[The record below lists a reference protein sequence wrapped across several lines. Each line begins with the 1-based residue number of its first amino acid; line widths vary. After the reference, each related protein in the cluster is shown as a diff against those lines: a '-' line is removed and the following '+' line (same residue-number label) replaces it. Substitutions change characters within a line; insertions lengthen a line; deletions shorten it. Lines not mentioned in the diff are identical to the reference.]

1 MGGLAVLA
9 IIGVILVVIDLI
21 KEESESTIPAGYRNN
36 KELYEED
43 LWKLDG
49 KTLEK
54 NIRNGKYR

>member
-1 MGGLAVLA
+1 MGGLAGLA
-9 IIGVILVVIDLI
+9 IIGVIWVVIDLI
-21 KEESESTIPAGYRNN
+21 KEASEPTIPAGYRNN
-36 KELYEED
+36 KELYRED